1 LIHEN
6 GSDLGKKKGVTVTD
20 PEIRWEGLS
29 MEIAIV
35 GAGVLG
41 SIFGS
46 LFSEKGFSVT
56 LIEVLK
62 ERVQLID
69 KEGLWLQWP
78 DGKRTH
84 KRISITSN
92 VREVGVKDVVMV
104 AVKGYH
110 TRSAIESA
118 LPIIGDDTIVLSV
131 QNGLGNLET
140 MAQVV
145 GPEKVV
151 GGITAHSGMPV
162 SMNEVRYVGGLG
174 PLLVIGPYDGVS
186 RPGFENM
193 VKQFNAVGLDVQ
205 STPDINSVI
214 WKKLIANVSTNVV
227 AALTGL
233 TGDTA
238 VKHEPS
244 VKIIG
249 ALSQE
254 LAQVAHAKGID
265 FPELENPLDFS
276 LKAFASTKDNRVS
289 MLQDVEAGRPTE
301 IGNLNEVIVSEG
313 HRLNIPTPYNEA
325 VSWLTRGIE
334 ERNRQKL
341 SVVKSAEEPEAVRNA
356 INNEDLGA
364 LRQALE
370 ASPLARALSIE
381 FTEFEAG
388 RATARLPGTA
398 QLPNF
403 LGYTHTGAL
412 FTLAEQTMAAVANS
426 LGFVGLPLNCDIQF
440 LTAADPTKDVIA
452 SARVIDTQGRI
463 ARVQVE
469 MTQDD
474 LTIAEV
480 SEMVFLRH

>member
-1 LIHEN
+1 
-6 GSDLGKKKGVTVTD
+6 
-20 PEIRWEGLS
+20 

-41 SIFGS
+41 SMFGS
-46 LFSEKGFSVT
+46 IFAEKGFEVT
-56 LIEVLK
+56 LIEVLE
-62 ERVQLID
+62 ERVRLID

-78 DGKRTH
+78 DGERTH
-84 KRISITSN
+84 SRISITSD
-92 VREVGVKDVVMV
+92 VSTVGIKDLVMV

-118 LPIIGDDTIVLSV
+118 MPMIGEDTIVLSV
-131 QNGLGNLET
+131 QNGLGNLEVIAET
-140 MAQVV
+140 V
-145 GPEKVV
+145 GPERVI

-174 PLLVIGPYDGVS
+174 PLLVIGSYDGVS
-186 RPGFENM
+186 RPGFEDM
-193 VKQFNAVGLDVQ
+193 VKQFQDVGLDVHP
-205 STPDINSVI
+205 TPDINSVI

-233 TGDTA
+233 TGGTA

-244 VKIIG
+244 VKIIN

-254 LAQVAHAKGID
+254 LAQVARAKGID
-265 FPELENPLDFS
+265 FPELDDPLDFS

-313 HRLNIPTPYNEA
+313 RRFNIQTPYNEA
-325 VSWLTRGIE
+325 VSWLTRGVE
-334 ERNRQKL
+334 KRNRQKL
-341 SVVKSAEEPEAVRNA
+341 SVVEAAREPDAVRNA
-356 INNEDLGA
+356 IKSEDLDA
-364 LRQALE
+364 LRRALE
-370 ASPLARALSIE
+370 SSPLARVLSIQ
-381 FTEFEAG
+381 FTEFEPG
-388 RATARLPGTA
+388 RATVRLPGTA

-412 FTLAEQTMAAVANS
+412 FTLAEQAMAAVANS
-426 LGFVGLPLNCDIQF
+426 LGHVGLPLNCDIQF
-440 LTAADPTKDVIA
+440 LKAADPAKDVIA

-463 ARVQVE
+463 ARVLVELTQEGEEVAQV
-469 MTQDD
+469 T
-474 LTIAEV
+474 
-480 SEMVFLRH
+480 EMVFLRS

>member
-1 LIHEN
+1 M
-6 GSDLGKKKGVTVTD
+6 K
-20 PEIRWEGLS
+20 
-29 MEIAIV
+29 IAIV
-35 GAGVLG
+35 GAGILG
-41 SIFGS
+41 SIFGC
-46 LFSEKGFSVT
+46 LFSKKGFDVT

-84 KRISITSN
+84 TQISITSK
-92 VREVGVKDVVMV
+92 VEEAGVKDVVMI

-118 LPIIGDDTIVLSV
+118 KPMIGKDTLILSV

-140 MAQVV
+140 IAETV
-145 GPEKVV
+145 GSERVI

-174 PLLVIGPYDGVS
+174 PLLVIGPFDGVS
-186 RPGFENM
+186 RPGFETM
-193 VKQFNAVGLDVQ
+193 VRQFQAADLDVHA
-205 STPDINSVI
+205 TLDINSVI

-233 TGDTA
+233 TGGTA
-238 VKHEPS
+238 VHHEPT
-244 VKIIG
+244 VKIIE
-249 ALSQE
+249 ALSRE
-254 LAQVAHAKGID
+254 LAQVARAKGID
-265 FPELENPLDFS
+265 FPELNDPLDFS

-313 HRLNIPTPYNEA
+313 RRYNIPTPYNEA
-325 VSWLTRGIE
+325 VSWLTRGVE
-334 ERNRQKL
+334 EKNRQKL
-341 SVVKSAEEPEAVRNA
+341 AAVQSSTEPETVRNA
-356 INNEDLGA
+356 IKGEDLNA
-364 LRQALE
+364 LQAAME
-370 ASPLARALSIE
+370 SSPLARVLSIH

-388 RATARLPGTA
+388 RAEARMPGTE

-412 FTLAEQTMAAVANS
+412 FTLAEQVMAAVANS
-426 LGFVGLPLNCDIQF
+426 LGHVGLPLNCDFQF
-440 LTAADPTKDVIA
+440 INAGDPAKDVTA

-463 ARVQVE
+463 ARIEVE
-469 MTQDD
+469 LTQDGKT
-474 LTIAEV
+474 LAQL
-480 SEMVFLRH
+480 SEMVFLRR

>member
-1 LIHEN
+1 
-6 GSDLGKKKGVTVTD
+6 
-20 PEIRWEGLS
+20 

-46 LFSEKGFSVT
+46 LFLEKGFDVT

-62 ERVQLID
+62 ERVRLID

-78 DGKRTH
+78 DGERTH
-84 KRISITSN
+84 SRISITSK
-92 VREVGVKDVVMV
+92 VDEVGVKDVVMI

-118 LPIIGDDTIVLSV
+118 MPMIGDDTIVLSV
-131 QNGLGNLET
+131 QNGLGNLEVIAET
-140 MAQVV
+140 V
-145 GPEKVV
+145 GPERVV

-186 RPGFENM
+186 RPGFKNM
-193 VKQFNAVGLDVQ
+193 VEQFQAVGLDVHTT
-205 STPDINSVI
+205 SDINSVI

-233 TGDTA
+233 TGSIA
-238 VKHEPS
+238 VKHAPS
-244 VKIIG
+244 VKIIE

-254 LAQVAHAKGID
+254 LSQVARAKGID
-265 FPELENPLDFS
+265 FPELDDPLDFS

-313 HRLNIPTPYNEA
+313 QRLNIPTPYNEA
-325 VSWLTRGIE
+325 VSWLTRGVE
-334 ERNRQKL
+334 ERNRQKRY
-341 SVVKSAEEPEAVRNA
+341 VAKSSNESKAVRNA
-356 INNEDLGA
+356 IKEEDLKA
-364 LRQALE
+364 LRRAIE
-370 ASPLARALSIE
+370 ASPLARALSIQ
-381 FTEFEAG
+381 FTKFEAG
-388 RATARLPGTA
+388 AATARLPGTA

-426 LGFVGLPLNCDIQF
+426 LGHVGLPLNCDVQF
-440 LTAADPTKDVIA
+440 LNAADPTKDVIA

-469 MTQDD
+469 LTQDNQ
-474 LTIAEV
+474 TVAEV
-480 SEMVFLRH
+480 SEMVFLRNK

>member
-1 LIHEN
+1 
-6 GSDLGKKKGVTVTD
+6 
-20 PEIRWEGLS
+20 

-41 SIFGS
+41 SIFGG
-46 LFSEKGFSVT
+46 LFLEKGFSVT
-56 LIEVLK
+56 LIEMLK
-62 ERVQLID
+62 ERVHLID

-78 DGKRTH
+78 DGERTH
-84 KRISITSN
+84 SRISITSK
-92 VREVGVKDVVMV
+92 VSEVGVKDVVMV

-118 LPIIGDDTIVLSV
+118 MPMIGDDTIVLSV
-131 QNGLGNLET
+131 QNGLGNLEAIAET
-140 MAQVV
+140 V
-145 GPEKVV
+145 GSERVV

-186 RPGFENM
+186 RPGFKNM
-193 VKQFNAVGLDVQ
+193 VEQFQAVGLDVHT
-205 STPDINSVI
+205 TPDINIVI

-233 TGDTA
+233 TGGTA

-244 VKIIG
+244 VKIIE

-254 LAQVAHAKGID
+254 LAQVARAKGID
-265 FPELENPLDFS
+265 FPELDDPLDFS

-301 IGNLNEVIVSEG
+301 IGNLNEVIISEG
-313 HRLNIPTPYNEA
+313 RRFNISTPYNEA
-325 VSWLTRGIE
+325 VSWLTRGVE

-341 SVVKSAEEPEAVRNA
+341 NVANSINESEAVRNA
-356 INNEDLGA
+356 IKREDLEE
-364 LRQALE
+364 LRRSMEVA
-370 ASPLARALSIE
+370 PLARALSIQ

-426 LGFVGLPLNCDIQF
+426 LGHVGLPLNCDVQF
-440 LTAADPTKDVIA
+440 LNAADPTKDVIA

-469 MTQDD
+469 LTQENQ
-474 LTIAEV
+474 TVAEV
-480 SEMVFLRH
+480 SEMVFLRQQ

>member
-1 LIHEN
+1 M
-6 GSDLGKKKGVTVTD
+6 D
-20 PEIRWEGLS
+20 
-29 MEIAIV
+29 IAIV

-41 SIFGS
+41 SIFGC
-46 LFSEKGFSVT
+46 LFFQKGFNLT

-62 ERVQLID
+62 ERVRLID

-78 DGKRTH
+78 DGERTH
-84 KRISITSN
+84 SRISITSN
-92 VREVGVKDVVMV
+92 VDEVGAKDVVMI

-118 LPIIGDDTIVLSV
+118 MPMIRDDTIVLSV
-131 QNGLGNLET
+131 QNGLGNLEII
-140 MAQVV
+140 AEAV
-145 GPEKVV
+145 GPERVV
-151 GGITAHSGMPV
+151 GGITAHSGMPM

-186 RPGFENM
+186 RPEFRNM
-193 VKQFNAVGLDVQ
+193 VDQFQAVGLDVHTT
-205 STPDINSVI
+205 SDINSVI

-233 TGDTA
+233 TGGTA
-238 VKHEPS
+238 VTHKPS
-244 VKIIG
+244 VKIIE
-249 ALSQE
+249 ALSLE
-254 LAQVAHAKGID
+254 LRQVAHAKGID
-265 FPELENPLDFS
+265 FPELEDPLDFS

-313 HRLNIPTPYNEA
+313 RRFNIPTPYNEA
-325 VSWLTRGIE
+325 VSWLIRGVE
-334 ERNRQKL
+334 ERNNQKCYDT
-341 SVVKSAEEPEAVRNA
+341 KSSNESEAVRNA
-356 INNEDLGA
+356 IKGEDLEA
-364 LRQALE
+364 LRRAIE
-370 ASPLARALSIE
+370 ASPLARALSIQ

-388 RATARLPGTA
+388 RASARLPGTNH
-398 QLPNF
+398 LPNF

-426 LGFVGLPLNCDIQF
+426 LGHVGLPLNCDVQF
-440 LTAADPTKDVIA
+440 INAADPSKDVIA

-469 MTQDD
+469 LTQDD
-474 LTIAEV
+474 QKVAEV
-480 SEMVFLRH
+480 SEMVFLRNK

>member
-1 LIHEN
+1 LE
-6 GSDLGKKKGVTVTD
+6 
-20 PEIRWEGLS
+20 
-29 MEIAIV
+29 
-35 GAGVLG
+35 
-41 SIFGS
+41 
-46 LFSEKGFSVT
+46 
-56 LIEVLK
+56 
-62 ERVQLID
+62 ERVHLID

-78 DGKRTH
+78 DGERTH
-84 KRISITSN
+84 SRIPITSK
-92 VREVGVKDVVMV
+92 VDEVGAKDVVMI

-118 LPIIGDDTIVLSV
+118 MPIIGDDTIVVSV
-131 QNGLGNLET
+131 QNGLGNLEVIAET
-140 MAQVV
+140 V
-145 GPEKVV
+145 GPERVV

-193 VKQFNAVGLDVQ
+193 VAQFQTVGLDVHT
-205 STPDINSVI
+205 TPDINSVI

-233 TGDTA
+233 TGGIA

-244 VKIIG
+244 VKIIE

-254 LAQVAHAKGID
+254 LSQVARAKGID
-265 FPELENPLDFS
+265 FPELDDPLDFS
-276 LKAFASTKDNRVS
+276 LKAFGSTKDNRVS

-313 HRLNIPTPYNEA
+313 RRFNIPTPYNEA
-325 VSWLTRGIE
+325 VSWLTRGVE
-334 ERNRQKL
+334 ERNRQKRYVTET
-341 SVVKSAEEPEAVRNA
+341 SNESKPVQDA
-356 INNEDLGA
+356 IKNGDLEG
-364 LRQALE
+364 LRQAIE
-370 ASPLARALSIE
+370 ASPLARALSIQ
-381 FTEFEAG
+381 FTKFEAG
-388 RATARLPGTA
+388 RATARLPGTT

-426 LGFVGLPLNCDIQF
+426 LGHVGLPLNCDVQF
-440 LTAADPTKDVIA
+440 LNAADPAKDVIA

-469 MTQDD
+469 LTQDNQ
-474 LTIAEV
+474 TIAEV
-480 SEMVFLRH
+480 SEMVFLRKK

>member
-1 LIHEN
+1 
-6 GSDLGKKKGVTVTD
+6 
-20 PEIRWEGLS
+20 

-41 SIFGS
+41 SIFGA
-46 LFSEKGFSVT
+46 LFLQKGFNVT
-56 LIEVLK
+56 LIEVLQ
-62 ERVQLID
+62 ERVRLID

-78 DGKRTH
+78 DGERTH
-84 KRISITSN
+84 SRISITSA
-92 VREVGVKDVVMV
+92 VEEVGVKDVVMI

-110 TRSAIESA
+110 TRSAIKSA
-118 LPIIGDDTIVLSV
+118 MPLIRDDTIILSV
-131 QNGLGNLET
+131 QNGLGNLEVI
-140 MAQVV
+140 AEAA
-145 GPEKVV
+145 GPERVV

-186 RPGFENM
+186 RPGFKNM
-193 VKQFNAVGLDVQ
+193 VEQFQAAGLDVH
-205 STPDINSVI
+205 TTADINSVI

-233 TGDTA
+233 TGNIA

-244 VKIIG
+244 VKIIE

-254 LAQVAHAKGID
+254 LSRVARAKGID
-265 FPELENPLDFS
+265 FPELDDPLDFS
-276 LKAFASTKDNRVS
+276 LKAFASTRDNRVS

-313 HRLNIPTPYNEA
+313 RRFNIPTPYNEA
-325 VSWLTRGIE
+325 VSWLTRGLE
-334 ERNRQKL
+334 ERNRQNRY
-341 SVVKSAEEPEAVRNA
+341 VAKSGNESKAVQNA
-356 INNEDLGA
+356 IKREDLEA
-364 LRQALE
+364 LRRAIE
-370 ASPLARALSIE
+370 ASPLARALSIQ
-381 FTEFEAG
+381 FTKFEAG

-426 LGFVGLPLNCDIQF
+426 LGHVGLPLKCDVQF
-440 LTAADPTKDVIA
+440 LNAADPTKDVIA

-469 MTQDD
+469 LTQDNQ
-474 LTIAEV
+474 TVAEV
-480 SEMVFLRH
+480 SEMVFLRNK

>member
-1 LIHEN
+1 
-6 GSDLGKKKGVTVTD
+6 
-20 PEIRWEGLS
+20 

-41 SIFGS
+41 SIFGG
-46 LFSEKGFSVT
+46 LFLEKGFDVT

-62 ERVQLID
+62 ERVHLID

-84 KRISITSN
+84 SRIPITSD
-92 VREVGVKDVVMV
+92 VKKVGVKDVVMV

-118 LPIIGDDTIVLSV
+118 MPMIGDNTIVLSV
-131 QNGLGNLET
+131 QNGLGNLEAIT
-140 MAQVV
+140 EAV
-145 GPEKVV
+145 GSERVV
-151 GGITAHSGMPV
+151 GGITAHSGMAV

-174 PLLVIGPYDGVS
+174 PLLVIGPYDGVPS
-186 RPGFENM
+186 PGFKDM
-193 VKQFNAVGLDVQ
+193 VDKFQSAGLDVH
-205 STPDINSVI
+205 TAPDINSVI

-233 TGDTA
+233 TGGIA
-238 VKHEPS
+238 VKHEPT
-244 VKIIG
+244 VKIIE

-265 FPELENPLDFS
+265 FPELNDPLGFS

-301 IGNLNEVIVSEG
+301 IGNLNEVIIAEG
-313 HRLNIPTPYNEA
+313 KRYNIPTPCNEA
-325 VSWLTRGIE
+325 VSWLTRGVE
-334 ERNRQKL
+334 EKNRQKRQETE
-341 SVVKSAEEPEAVRNA
+341 SGIESEAVRDA
-356 INNEDLGA
+356 ILKEDLEA
-364 LRQALE
+364 LRRAIE
-370 ASPLARALSIE
+370 ASPIARALSIQ
-381 FTEFEAG
+381 FTVFEAG
-388 RATARLPGTA
+388 RATARLPGTT

-426 LGFVGLPLNCDIQF
+426 LGHLGLPLNCDVQF
-440 LTAADPTKDVIA
+440 LKAADPTKDVIA
-452 SARVIDTQGRI
+452 SATVIDTQGRI
-463 ARVQVE
+463 ARVQVDL
-469 MTQDD
+469 TQDD
-474 LTIAEV
+474 QSVAKVT
-480 SEMVFLRH
+480 EMVFLRHQ

>member
-1 LIHEN
+1 
-6 GSDLGKKKGVTVTD
+6 
-20 PEIRWEGLS
+20 
-29 MEIAIV
+29 MEIGIV

-41 SIFGS
+41 SIFGG
-46 LFSEKGFSVT
+46 LFLEKGFSVT

-62 ERVQLID
+62 ERVRLID

-78 DGKRTH
+78 NGERTH
-84 KRISITSN
+84 SRISITSKVN
-92 VREVGVKDVVMV
+92 EVGLKDVVMV

-118 LPIIGDDTIVLSV
+118 MPMIRDDTIVLSV
-131 QNGLGNLET
+131 QNGLGNLEAIAET
-140 MAQVV
+140 V
-145 GPEKVV
+145 GPERVV

-162 SMNEVRYVGGLG
+162 NMNEVRYVGGLG
-174 PLLVIGPYDGVS
+174 PLLVIGPYDGVF
-186 RPGFENM
+186 RPGFKNM
-193 VKQFNAVGLDVQ
+193 VEQFHAAGLDVHTT
-205 STPDINSVI
+205 SDINSVI

-233 TGDTA
+233 TGGTA

-244 VKIIG
+244 VKIIE
-249 ALSQE
+249 ALSKE
-254 LAQVAHAKGID
+254 LGRVARAKGID
-265 FPELENPLDFS
+265 IPELDDPLDFS

-301 IGNLNEVIVSEG
+301 IGNLNEVIISEG
-313 HRLNIPTPYNEA
+313 RRFNIPTPYNEA
-325 VSWLTRGIE
+325 VSWLTRGVE

-341 SVVKSAEEPEAVRNA
+341 SVAKSSNESKAVRNA
-356 INNEDLGA
+356 IKREDLEA
-364 LRQALE
+364 LRRAME
-370 ASPLARALSIE
+370 VSPLARALSIQ

-412 FTLAEQTMAAVANS
+412 FTLAEQTMAAAANS
-426 LGFVGLPLNCDIQF
+426 LGHVGLPLNCDIQF
-440 LTAADPTKDVIA
+440 LNAADPTKDVIA

-463 ARVQVE
+463 ARVQVQL
-469 MTQDD
+469 TQDKQ
-474 LTIAEV
+474 TVAEV
-480 SEMVFLRH
+480 SEMVFLRHQ

>member
-1 LIHEN
+1 
-6 GSDLGKKKGVTVTD
+6 
-20 PEIRWEGLS
+20 

-41 SIFGS
+41 SIFGG
-46 LFSEKGFSVT
+46 LFLEKGFGVT
-56 LIEVLK
+56 LIEVLQ
-62 ERVQLID
+62 ERVHLIE

-78 DGKRTH
+78 DGERTH
-84 KRISITSN
+84 TRIPITSN
-92 VREVGVKDVVMV
+92 PEEVGAKDVVMI

-110 TRSAIESA
+110 TRSAIEGA
-118 LPIIGDDTIVLSV
+118 LPMIGDDTIVLSV
-131 QNGLGNLET
+131 QNGLGNLEVISET
-140 MAQVV
+140 V
-145 GPEKVV
+145 GPERVV

-174 PLLVIGPYDGVS
+174 PLLVIGPYDGVT

-193 VKQFNAVGLDVQ
+193 VAQFQGVGLDVH
-205 STPDINSVI
+205 TAPDINSVI

-233 TGDTA
+233 TGGVA

-244 VKIIG
+244 VHIIEG
-249 ALSQE
+249 LSLE
-254 LAQVAHAKGID
+254 LAQVARAKGID
-265 FPELENPLDFS
+265 FPELDDPLDFS

-313 HRLNIPTPYNEA
+313 RRFNIPTPYNEA
-325 VSWLTRGIE
+325 VSWLTRGVE
-334 ERNRQKL
+334 ERNRQKQYVADAG
-341 SVVKSAEEPEAVRNA
+341 SEPEAVRDAINQEDLDALRNA
-356 INNEDLGA
+356 IET
-364 LRQALE
+364 
-370 ASPLARALSIE
+370 SPLARALSIQ

-388 RATARLPGTA
+388 HATARLPGTTL
-398 QLPNF
+398 LPNF

-412 FTLAEQTMAAVANS
+412 FTLAEQAMAAAANS
-426 LGFVGLPLNCDIQF
+426 LGYVGLPLNCDVQF
-440 LTAADPTKDVIA
+440 LNAADPAKDVVA

-469 MTQDD
+469 LTQDD
-474 LTIAEV
+474 VTVAKV
-480 SEMVFLRH
+480 SEMVFLRSQ

>member
-1 LIHEN
+1 
-6 GSDLGKKKGVTVTD
+6 
-20 PEIRWEGLS
+20 

-41 SIFGS
+41 SIFGA
-46 LFSEKGFSVT
+46 LFLQKGFNVT
-56 LIEVLK
+56 LIEVLQ
-62 ERVQLID
+62 ERVRLID

-78 DGKRTH
+78 DGERTH
-84 KRISITSN
+84 SRISITSA
-92 VREVGVKDVVMV
+92 VEEVGVKDVVMI

-110 TRSAIESA
+110 TRSAIKSA
-118 LPIIGDDTIVLSV
+118 MPLIRDDTIILSV
-131 QNGLGNLET
+131 QNGLGNLEVI
-140 MAQVV
+140 AEAA
-145 GPEKVV
+145 GPERVV

-186 RPGFENM
+186 RPGFKNM
-193 VKQFNAVGLDVQ
+193 VEQFQAAGLDVH
-205 STPDINSVI
+205 TTADINSVI

-233 TGDTA
+233 TGNIA

-244 VKIIG
+244 VKIIE

-254 LAQVAHAKGID
+254 LSRVARAKGID
-265 FPELENPLDFS
+265 FPELDDPLDFS
-276 LKAFASTKDNRVS
+276 LKAFASTRDNRVS

-313 HRLNIPTPYNEA
+313 RRFNIPTPYNEA
-325 VSWLTRGIE
+325 VSWLTRGVE
-334 ERNRQKL
+334 ERNRQNRYAA
-341 SVVKSAEEPEAVRNA
+341 KSGNESKAVQSA
-356 INNEDLGA
+356 IKREDLEA
-364 LRQALE
+364 LRRAIE
-370 ASPLARALSIE
+370 ASPLARALSIQ
-381 FTEFEAG
+381 FTKFEAG

-426 LGFVGLPLNCDIQF
+426 LGHVGLPLKCDVQF
-440 LTAADPTKDVIA
+440 LNAADPTKDVIA

-469 MTQDD
+469 LTQDNQ
-474 LTIAEV
+474 TVAEV
-480 SEMVFLRH
+480 SEMVFLRNK

>member
-1 LIHEN
+1 
-6 GSDLGKKKGVTVTD
+6 
-20 PEIRWEGLS
+20 

-41 SIFGS
+41 SIFGG
-46 LFSEKGFSVT
+46 LFLEKGFNVT
-56 LIEVLK
+56 LIEVLN
-62 ERVQLID
+62 ERVRLID

-78 DGKRTH
+78 DGERTH
-84 KRISITSN
+84 SNISITSK
-92 VREVGVKDVVMV
+92 VDEVGVKDVVMI

-118 LPIIGDDTIVLSV
+118 MPMIGDDTIVLSV
-131 QNGLGNLET
+131 QNGLGNLEVIAET
-140 MAQVV
+140 V
-145 GPEKVV
+145 GPEQVI

-186 RPGFENM
+186 RPGFKNM
-193 VKQFNAVGLDVQ
+193 VEQFQAVGLDVHTT
-205 STPDINSVI
+205 SDIMSVI

-233 TGDTA
+233 TGGIA

-244 VKIIG
+244 VKIIE
-249 ALSQE
+249 ALSRE
-254 LAQVAHAKGID
+254 LSQVARAKGID
-265 FPELENPLDFS
+265 FPELDDPLGFS

-301 IGNLNEVIVSEG
+301 IGNLNEVIISEG
-313 HRLNIPTPYNEA
+313 RRFNIPTPYNEA
-325 VSWLTRGIE
+325 VSWLTRGVE
-334 ERNRQKL
+334 ERNRQKPY
-341 SVVKSAEEPEAVRNA
+341 VTKSSNESKAVRNA
-356 INNEDLGA
+356 IKKEDLEA
-364 LRQALE
+364 LRLAME
-370 ASPLARALSIE
+370 ASPLARALSIQ
-381 FTEFEAG
+381 FTKFEAG

-426 LGFVGLPLNCDIQF
+426 LGHIGLPLNCDVQF
-440 LTAADPTKDVIA
+440 LNAADPTKDVIA

-469 MTQDD
+469 LTQDD
-474 LTIAEV
+474 QTVAEV
-480 SEMVFLRH
+480 SEMVFLRSNKK

>member
-1 LIHEN
+1 
-6 GSDLGKKKGVTVTD
+6 
-20 PEIRWEGLS
+20 

-41 SIFGS
+41 SIFGA
-46 LFSEKGFSVT
+46 LFLEKGFKVT
-56 LIEVLK
+56 LIEVLE
-62 ERVQLID
+62 ERVRLID

-78 DGKRTH
+78 DGIRTH
-84 KRISITSN
+84 SKIAITSN
-92 VREVGVKDVVMV
+92 VEAVGKKNVVMI

-118 LPIIGDDTIVLSV
+118 MPMIVDDTIVLSV
-131 QNGLGNLET
+131 QNGLGNLEAIAET
-140 MAQVV
+140 V

-174 PLLVIGPYDGVS
+174 PLLVIGPYDGIS
-186 RPGFENM
+186 RPGFEKM
-193 VKQFNAVGLDVQ
+193 VERFQAAGLDVHV
-205 STPDINSVI
+205 TADINSVI

-233 TGDTA
+233 TGGVA
-238 VKHEPS
+238 VKHEPT
-244 VKIIG
+244 VKIIE
-249 ALSQE
+249 ALSNE
-254 LAQVAHAKGID
+254 LGRVARAKGID
-265 FPELENPLDFS
+265 IPELEDPLDFS
-276 LKAFASTKDNRVS
+276 LKAFGSTKDNRVS

-301 IGNLNEVIVSEG
+301 IGNLNEVIVAEG
-313 HRLNIPTPYNEA
+313 RRYSIPTPYNEA
-325 VSWLTRGIE
+325 VSWLTRGVE
-334 ERNRQKL
+334 ERNRQKRF
-341 SVVKSAEEPEAVRNA
+341 VAESGNESKAVRDA
-356 INNEDLGA
+356 IKKEDLEA
-364 LRQALE
+364 LRRALE
-370 ASPLARALSIE
+370 ASPLARALSIQ

-412 FTLAEQTMAAVANS
+412 FTLAEQTMAAAANS
-426 LGFVGLPLNCDIQF
+426 LGHVGLPLNCDIQF
-440 LTAADPTKDVIA
+440 LNAADAAKDIIA

-469 MTQDD
+469 MTQGSQ
-474 LTIAEV
+474 TVAKV
-480 SEMVFLRH
+480 SEMVFLRKK